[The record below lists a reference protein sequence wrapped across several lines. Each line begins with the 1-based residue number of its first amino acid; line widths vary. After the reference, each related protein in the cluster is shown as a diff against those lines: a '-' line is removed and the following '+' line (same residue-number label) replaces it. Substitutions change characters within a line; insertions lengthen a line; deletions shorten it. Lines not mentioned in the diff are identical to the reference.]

1 LKVRKLIALVLTGV
15 LLILLGKW
23 GYARV
28 HDALVLPGCTITTEA
43 EELTLDTEQSAN
55 AATIAAVAYRRGIP
69 ERAITVAFTAA
80 QQESKLRNLDYGDRD
95 SLGIFQQRPSQG
107 WGDRESILDPTRAT
121 SRFYS
126 ALINIPDWEKL
137 PLAQAAQE
145 VQRSAA
151 GSAYEKWEG
160 RALALTQALN
170 DPSLITCRFHK
181 FGTQV
186 HTPAADVI
194 ERASKEWGRVDAK
207 HIGRVIR
214 ITSRQR
220 THLAIWFMTHASEL
234 GVTQLRWNQI
244 EWDRYGIKSKNSN
257 KVSTLTVTLQ

>member
-1 LKVRKLIALVLTGV
+1 MRKLIALVLTGV

-28 HDALVLPGCTITTEA
+28 HDALVLPGCTIATEA
-43 EELTLDTEQSAN
+43 EEFTLDVEQSAN

-69 ERAITVAFTAA
+69 ERAIAVAFTAA

-126 ALINIPDWEKL
+126 ALIIIPGWEKL
-137 PLAQAAQE
+137 SLSQAAQE

-181 FGTQV
+181 FGNQI
-186 HTPAADVI
+186 HTPATDVI
-194 ERASKEWGRVDAK
+194 ERTSKEWGKITAK
-207 HIGRVIR
+207 HSGRFIT
-214 ITSRQR
+214 ITSWQR
-220 THLAIWFMTHASEL
+220 TRVALWFMTHASEL
-234 GVTQLRWNQI
+234 GVTQLRWNQL
-244 EWDRYGIKSKNSN
+244 EWDRYGVSN
-257 KVSTLTVTLQ
+257 RNAAKVATLTVTLQ

>member
-1 LKVRKLIALVLTGV
+1 LKVRKLLALVLTGV

-43 EELTLDTEQSAN
+43 EEFSLDSEQSAN

-69 ERAITVAFTAA
+69 ERAIAVAFTAA

-107 WGDRESILDPTRAT
+107 WGDRASIMDPARAT

-126 ALINIPDWEKL
+126 ALISIPGWEKM
-137 PLAQAAQE
+137 PLAEAAQE

-170 DPSLITCRFHK
+170 DPTLIACRFHK
-181 FGTQV
+181 FGSHV
-186 HTPAADVI
+186 HTPAEDVI
-194 ERASKEWGRVDAK
+194 SQASEEWGKIRAT
-207 HIGRVIR
+207 HSGRVIK
-214 ITSRQR
+214 ITSWQR
-220 THLAIWFMTHASEL
+220 TRVALWFMTHANEY
-234 GVTQLRWNQI
+234 GVSQLRWNQV
-244 EWDRYGIKSKNSN
+244 EWDRYGVKSKSAK

>member
-1 LKVRKLIALVLTGV
+1 MRKLIALVLTGV

-43 EELTLDTEQSAN
+43 EEFTLDVEQSAN

-69 ERAITVAFTAA
+69 ERAISVAFTAA
-80 QQESKLRNLDYGDRD
+80 QQESKLRNLNYGDRD

-107 WGDRESILDPTRAT
+107 WGDRESILDPDRAT

-126 ALINIPDWEKL
+126 ALITIPGWEKL
-137 PLAQAAQE
+137 SLSQAAQE

-181 FGTQV
+181 FGTQI

-194 ERASKEWGRVDAK
+194 GRASKEWGKISAK
-207 HIGRVIR
+207 HSGRFIT
-214 ITSRQR
+214 ITSWQR
-220 THLAIWFMTHASEL
+220 TRVALWFMTHASEL
-234 GVTQLRWNQI
+234 GVTQLRWNQT
-244 EWDRYGIKSKNSN
+244 EWDRYGISN
-257 KVSTLTVTLQ
+257 RNAAKVATLTVTLQ

>member
-1 LKVRKLIALVLTGV
+1 MKVRKLIALVVVGV

-43 EELTLDTEQSAN
+43 EEFSLDSEQSAN

-69 ERAITVAFTAA
+69 ERAITVALTAA
-80 QQESKLRNLDYGDRD
+80 QQESKIRNLDYGDRD

-107 WGDRESILDPTRAT
+107 WGDRTTILDPVRST

-126 ALINIPDWEKL
+126 ALLAIPDWEKM
-137 PLAQAAQE
+137 PLAQSAQE

-160 RALALTQALN
+160 RAIALTQALN
-170 DPSLITCRFHK
+170 DPSLISCRFHK

-186 HTPAADVI
+186 HTHPQDVI
-194 ERASKEWGRVDAK
+194 SKASAEWGKVNATYS
-207 HIGRVIR
+207 GRVIQV
-214 ITSRQR
+214 TSRQR
-220 THLAIWFMTHASEL
+220 TRIALWFMAHANEL
-234 GVTQLRWNQI
+234 GVSQLKWNQV
-244 EWDRYGIKSKNSN
+244 EWDRYGVKSKNAD
-257 KVSTLTVTLQ
+257 KVSTLTITLQ